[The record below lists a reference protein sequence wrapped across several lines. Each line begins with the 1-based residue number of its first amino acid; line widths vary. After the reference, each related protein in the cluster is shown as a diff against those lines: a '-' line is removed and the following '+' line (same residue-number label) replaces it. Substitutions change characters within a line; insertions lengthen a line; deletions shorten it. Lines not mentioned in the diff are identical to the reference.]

1 MRFVIIGT
9 SAAGL
14 AGAETLRRCAPG
26 AGITLVSDETH
37 LPYSR
42 PLLTYLLGGE
52 VSRERLSLRSRDY
65 FRDWGFEAALGEA
78 VTRVDPEAH
87 EVHLAGGGVIPY
99 DRLLIASGADPR
111 MPGIAGEDL
120 TGVFT
125 LRHLADA
132 QKLEHHLAQARRVA
146 VVGAGAVGLKAA
158 DALAHRGLQVDLL
171 ARGAQPL
178 SKVLDPV
185 SAGLLMAAIARMG
198 ISLHLHSWPTAVLG
212 EKGRVAALA
221 LNDNRELPT
230 DAVIFSVGV
239 QPRVEFLDR
248 TGLAGAGGLVVNDRL
263 QSGHPDIYAA
273 GDCILPH
280 HLLTGEPAAFHIWPA
295 AVAQGTV
302 AGANLAGAGR
312 RYDGILPMN
321 SISLRGFK
329 VVTGGHLTPDSPQG
343 EVFEDLDRRRG
354 RFKRLVLDNGRL
366 VGATLIGPVAHAGIY
381 FQLIAN
387 QIPVRDLPSDPRSP
401 DFHPGRL
408 WG

>member
-14 AGAETLRRCAPG
+14 AGAETLRRFAPR
-26 AGITLVSDETH
+26 AVITLVSDETH
-37 LPYSR
+37 PPYSR

-52 VSRERLSLRSRDY
+52 VSRERLFLRSRDY
-65 FRDWGFEAALGEA
+65 FQDWGFEAVLGEA
-78 VTRVDPEAH
+78 VTRVDPDAH
-87 EVHLAGGGVIPY
+87 EVHLAGGRVILY
-99 DRLLIASGADPR
+99 DRLLIASGANPKK
-111 MPGIAGEDL
+111 PGIEGVGLA
-120 TGVFT
+120 GVFT

-132 QKLEHHLAQARRVA
+132 QNLERHLAGARRVA

-158 DALAHRGLQVDLL
+158 DALVHRGLQVDLL

-185 SAGLLMAAIARMG
+185 SAELLMAALARMG
-198 ISLHLHSWPTAVLG
+198 IKLHLHSWPTAVLG
-212 EKGRVAALA
+212 EQGRVRALA
-221 LNDNRELPT
+221 LNDQRELPT

-239 QPRVEFLDR
+239 APRVEFLAG
-248 TGLAGAGGLVVNDRL
+248 TGLAGPGGVAVDERL
-263 QSGHPDIYAA
+263 QAGHPDIYAA

-295 AVAQGTV
+295 AVAQGAV

-312 RYDGILPMN
+312 RYAGILPMN
-321 SISLRGFK
+321 SISLKGFK
-329 VVTGGHLTPDSPQG
+329 VITGGHLHPDSPRG
-343 EVFEDLDRRRG
+343 EVFEELDRRRG
-354 RFKRLVLDNGRL
+354 RFRRLVFDDGRL

-387 QIPVRDLPSDPRSP
+387 QTPIRELPCDPRSP

>member
-1 MRFVIIGT
+1 MRLVIIGT

-14 AGAETLRRCAPG
+14 AGAETVRRFAPR
-26 AGITLVSDETH
+26 ARVTLISDEPH

-42 PLLTYLLGGE
+42 PLLTYFLGRE
-52 VSRERLSLRSRDY
+52 VRREGLYLCSQEY
-65 FRDWGFEAALGEA
+65 FRTWGFEAALGER
-78 VTRVDPEAH
+78 VTRLDPGAH
-87 EVHLAGGGVIPY
+87 EVHLASGRVIPY
-99 DRLLIASGADPR
+99 DRLLIASGANPR
-111 MPGIAGEDL
+111 KPGIPGEEL
-120 TGVFT
+120 AGVFT

-132 QKLEHHLAQARRVA
+132 EGLERHLSQARRVA

-185 SAGLLMAAIARMG
+185 SAGLLMEALARLG
-198 ISLHLHSWPTAVLG
+198 ITLHLHSWPVAVRG
-212 EKGRVAALA
+212 QGGRVTALA

-239 QPRVEFLDR
+239 APRVEFLAG
-248 TGLAGAGGLVVNDRL
+248 TGLAAAGGIPVDATLNA
-263 QSGHPDIYAA
+263 GHPDIYAA

-280 HLLTGEPAAFHIWPA
+280 HLLTGQPAAFHIWPA
-295 AVAQGTV
+295 AVAQGRV
-302 AGANLAGAGR
+302 AGANLMGAGR

-329 VVTGGHLTPDSPQG
+329 VITGGHLYPDTPQG

-354 RFKRLVLDNGRL
+354 RLKRLVFDDGRL
-366 VGATLIGPVAHAGIY
+366 VGATLIGPVAQAGLY

-387 QIPVRDLPSDPRSP
+387 RTPVRELPCDPRSP